1 MIVLKRKKNLF
12 IFLDT
17 HQKVVPRDHEVQKTT
32 KSIKSCALTKEM
44 EFFIEGIVII
54 YWSTEVE
61 FDQSLLIWHI
71 ATLYMHM

>member
-1 MIVLKRKKNLF
+1 
-12 IFLDT
+12 
-17 HQKVVPRDHEVQKTT
+17 VQKTT